1 MPGQREEVIIQ
12 EETKL
17 TLFLPGK
24 LGKVAVVLL
33 LHFSD
38 LSAFYS
44 VSESGLL
51 ILRPIRT
58 QSTVAYA
65 SIK

>member
-1 MPGQREEVIIQ
+1 MPGQREELIIQ

-38 LSAFYS
+38 LSAFFIQYLS
-44 VSESGLL
+44 PGF
-51 ILRPIRT
+51 
-58 QSTVAYA
+58 
-65 SIK
+65 